1 MDSPRKVDEGTT
13 VHRKWKKIAYG
24 GMQPGYDDNYTY
36 ESFLEDMVMNA
47 NVVRR
52 DTLTVMQDFFVVAQY
67 LCIVVVVAS
76 VWTYSLKAKIIDM
89 PNMPNC

>member
-1 MDSPRKVDEGTT
+1 
-13 VHRKWKKIAYG
+13 
-24 GMQPGYDDNYTY
+24 MQPGYDDNYTD

-52 DTLTVMQDFFVVAQY
+52 DTLTVMQDSVAVAQY
-67 LCIVVVVAS
+67 ICIVAVVAS
-76 VWTYSLKAKIIDM
+76 VWTYSLKAKLIDM